1 MSVLHSITG
10 EISMTLYQGRKTHIL
25 NISVPPEMY
34 KMINST
40 AKEENRT
47 KSELMR
53 EAFRHYQFVRR
64 WRTVRQWGEETAV
77 RFNLEN
83 DDDLEAF
90 LG

>member
-1 MSVLHSITG
+1 
-10 EISMTLYQGRKTHIL
+10 MTLYQGRKTRIL
-25 NISVPPEMY
+25 NISMPPEMY
-34 KMINST
+34 ETI
-40 AKEENRT
+40 ADAAHEENRT

-64 WRTVRQWGEETAV
+64 WRSVRQWGEETAA
-77 RFNLEN
+77 RLNLEN